1 MQFKSILLL
10 ALVAAAAASKDDK
23 SFLRTIKDKLCPDGK
38 QRCLND
44 EPCCAFTPGSDGCCS
59 SDESCCAD
67 DQGASCCIIQ
77 PTYCVPKNANL
88 NPYPARCCPRY
99 TVGCNV
105 GEVGCCDPAIPWQR
119 RHRYARRS
127 PLISIYKSFPKL
139 LLSRISFI
147 REAPLLFLMMIY
159 LVSKN
164 RVTER
169 CQKVFMKRKGK
180 KSPN

>member
-1 MQFKSILLL
+1 MRHHSFLLLSSALPRRPAAEVVHHLLCDSRPTERRPSSPNWKKDNAPSEKTGFGVLSPMQFKSILLL
-10 ALVAAAAASKDDK
+10 ALVVAAAASKDDK

-105 GEVGCCDPAIPWQR
+105 GEVGCCDPA
-119 RHRYARRS
+119 
-127 PLISIYKSFPKL
+127 
-139 LLSRISFI
+139 
-147 REAPLLFLMMIY
+147 
-159 LVSKN
+159 V
-164 RVTER
+164 
-169 CQKVFMKRKGK
+169 
-180 KSPN
+180 